1 MRRNVFEFALRSNVL
16 ESALQRAKQA
26 EREADRLRMELSVVK
41 DQLDNSE
48 MASARLVVE
57 LTAAKDVEQQLSMQI
72 GALRKELRVGAMV
85 AKDAAERAE
94 ADLATLR
101 CQLEATRSELARISE
116 LNEMRPQLDAARMQM
131 CVFQAELGA
140 ARVVGPDSFGG
151 KPAELVSADTQR
163 LLVEVNKENS
173 RPDQTSR
180 PEADSPS
187 SQKARAALQDEWW
200 ITREPGGRTRSQLGI
215 GHGRQPPPCRV
226 SWPGCG
232 RCNSVR

>member
-163 LLVEVNKENS
+163 LLVELNKENS

-200 ITREPGGRTRSQLGI
+200 ITREPGRTRSKLGA
-215 GHGRQPPPCRV
+215 GPRCRT
-226 SWPGCG
+226 SGGSRESPEEPA
-232 RCNSVR
+232 RNS